1 MKKRL
6 FLVLSILA
14 LAGCGGGN
22 DSVDLTG
29 TWSGTSVNTV
39 NRTAQETS
47 TVKFVLQQIGTSVTG
62 TLTSSNGNSGAVA
75 GTVSGSTVA
84 GKFTPSDVNTCPF
97 NFTLAYTAN
106 KLTGIAT
113 AFNCTAS
120 ASSALTLAR

>member
-6 FLVLSILA
+6 FLALTILA
-14 LAGCGGGN
+14 LSGCGGGN

-29 TWSGTSVNTV
+29 TWSGTSVDTV
-39 NRTAQETS
+39 NGATQPNA
-47 TVKFVLQQIGTSVTG
+47 TVKFVLQQSGTNVTG

-84 GKFTPSDVNTCPF
+84 GKFTPSNVNSCPF

-113 AFNCTAS
+113 AYNCTVS
-120 ASSALTLAR
+120 ASSALTLVR